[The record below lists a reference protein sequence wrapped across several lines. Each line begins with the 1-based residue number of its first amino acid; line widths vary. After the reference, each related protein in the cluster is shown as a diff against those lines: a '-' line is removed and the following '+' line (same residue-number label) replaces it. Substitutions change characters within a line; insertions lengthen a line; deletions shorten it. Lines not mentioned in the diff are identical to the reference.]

1 MSQAESS
8 LRSSKQDILTWR
20 YRQLK
25 ARIWKASR
33 ELYHCVDQPDVSI
46 LGAYHGENVGDLA
59 LGNAVREV
67 VNQADNP
74 GCLQDLYC
82 LERQRIGDTII
93 LGGGATG
100 VESNISEL
108 ADSYGDRA
116 SRTAMVG
123 MDFSGDF
130 ADYSDEALSYLRDV
144 RYISCRS
151 KEQTEMVEE
160 VLQREDIQFHYD
172 NAFALKG
179 TGNPSV
185 VLGDRMLGYNALN
198 LFMMWTGDRF
208 EPGTPLE
215 EWYRKVDSPI
225 LPYVKRIGPA
235 YIRVLRE
242 ALNAY
247 QGMGYRVVHIPFT
260 PEDSLFAKTYF
271 QPQTDTF
278 LSYSSNVN
286 DIVGHVAN
294 CDRLLSTRYHSLIFG
309 IKCQIPTI
317 PVLYAVKCAD
327 LLEDLGVEKELGI
340 ARTDLVDD
348 PDRCSNKLVDGDP
361 VVLEETH
368 IRNIQA
374 TVRGAIEDAV
384 RMVFPR

>member
-1 MSQAESS
+1 MSQADP
-8 LRSSKQDILTWR
+8 RSKSPKQDIYTWR

-33 ELYHCVDQPDVSI
+33 ELYHWVDQPDVSI

-59 LGNAVREV
+59 LGKAVREIAS
-67 VNQADNP
+67 QAGNS
-74 GCLQDLYC
+74 GYLQDLYC

-108 ADSYGDRA
+108 AGSYGDRA

-130 ADYSDEALSYLRDV
+130 ANYSDEALSYLRDV

-151 KEQTEMVEE
+151 KEQTEMVGEA
-160 VLQREDIQFHYD
+160 LQREDIQFHYD

-185 VLGDRMLGYNALN
+185 VRGDRVLGYNALN
-198 LFMMWTGDRF
+198 LFMMWTGERF

-225 LPYVKRIGPA
+225 LPYIKRIGPA
-235 YIRVLRE
+235 YIRVLSE
-242 ALNAY
+242 ALSAY
-247 QGMGYRVVHIPFT
+247 QGMGYRVFHIPFT
-260 PEDSLFAKTYF
+260 PEDSLFAKTHF
-271 QPQTDTF
+271 RSQTDAF
-278 LSYSSNVN
+278 LPYSSNVN
-286 DIVGHVAN
+286 DIVGHVSN

-317 PVLYAVKCAD
+317 PILYAVKCAD
-327 LLEDLGVEKELGI
+327 LLEDLGVEKGLGVG
-340 ARTDLVDD
+340 RTDLVDETRSCVD
-348 PDRCSNKLVDGDP
+348 QLVDGIPILLRRDQ
-361 VVLEETH
+361 LDTIEAE
-368 IRNIQA
+368 
-374 TVRGAIEDAV
+374 VRRRVKEGV
-384 RMVFPR
+384 QSTMQ